1 MEGRYGKNGKRTWPQ
16 HLWVQFRLCIWRFQH
31 RQSVKIHEITKEFWK
46 LFQMRPTTFV
56 RSEVLRIC
64 KQSKLNGSI
73 AQKRWYLLYFGR
85 SLHRCFWT
93 KWVEIHEIL
102 KGFWKIYQVRPTIFF
117 FSKALKNYK
126 QSKLNGSY
134 LKNSNN
140 HYNLILVNFSPFF
153 KMKQIFL
160 QKTTS

>member
-1 MEGRYGKNGKRTWPQ
+1 MVPSLKRQYLLYFGRSLYCCFWTKW
-16 HLWVQFRLCIWRFQH
+16 
-31 RQSVKIHEITKEFWK
+31 VKIHEILKEFWK
-46 LFQMRPTTFV
+46 LFQMTPTA
-56 RSEVLRIC
+56 VLCIKELKSY

-73 AQKRWYLLYFGR
+73 AQKRRYLLYFGR
-85 SLHRCFWT
+85 SLYCCFWT

-153 KMKQIFL
+153 KMNQIFL
-160 QKTTS
+160 QKSTS